1 MRRIGNLVVRRSKLI
16 LFGFVSLVI
25 LSTFWGVQAFGTL
38 KGGGY
43 DNPNSDSTLVTELL
57 ESEFGVDPAEV
68 LVLMDL
74 PSDADELDANGFPVN
89 LERVQELSADLLD
102 IAGVESVLN

>member
-16 LFGFVSLVI
+16 LFGFVSLVV
-25 LSTFWGVQAFGTL
+25 LSSFWGFQAFGAL

-57 ESEFGVDPAEV
+57 QSEFGVDPAEV
-68 LVLMDL
+68 LVLVDL
-74 PSDADELDANGFPVN
+74 PSDADETDANGFTSS
-89 LERVQELSADLLD
+89 L
-102 IAGVESVLN
+102 